1 MIKIPIFNNKT
12 DMKKKYSNQ
21 RSSKKGNIP
30 KGEINNK
37 RSHSFIFNYPGLKNI
52 LVKYNLN
59 KGNKNI
65 TNGESFL
72 SEEPYEMEKKI
83 ITNTVRYDSL
93 TKLKERNSEIDLILA
108 GIKSN
113 LEGSTINSEKK
124 IINAE
129 SFINQITN
137 NGNINLSFNNKS
149 KNESINKSYD
159 YLKNSFS
166 YMKICN
172 FHFEIINKKKH
183 FINID
188 DIKEKSKLKYIFDKK
203 FNDDNKINVEDMI
216 DLICDYKKKLKDLKL
231 SNKSNLVENCIN
243 DDEINKQFEKYLEIN
258 KINEDNKKI
267 QNEIEFLTEKLTCSF
282 YERELLLNKYYNKL
296 KEKDFKTKK
305 NIEDIT
311 NDFLK

>member
-30 KGEINNK
+30 KREINNK

-124 IINAE
+124 II
-129 SFINQITN
+129 
-137 NGNINLSFNNKS
+137 
-149 KNESINKSYD
+149 
-159 YLKNSFS
+159 
-166 YMKICN
+166 
-172 FHFEIINKKKH
+172 
-183 FINID
+183 
-188 DIKEKSKLKYIFDKK
+188 KL
-203 FNDDNKINVEDMI
+203 
-216 DLICDYKKKLKDLKL
+216 
-231 SNKSNLVENCIN
+231 
-243 DDEINKQFEKYLEIN
+243 
-258 KINEDNKKI
+258 
-267 QNEIEFLTEKLTCSF
+267 
-282 YERELLLNKYYNKL
+282 
-296 KEKDFKTKK
+296 
-305 NIEDIT
+305 
-311 NDFLK
+311 